1 MIQKDDCVVF
11 FNFRSD
17 RMRQICQ
24 KFLETG
30 ITKNISTMTQYNH
43 EFPFPVLS
51 PPQQMT
57 NVLAE
62 WLAIQGLKQCHVAE
76 TEKYAHVTFFFNGGR
91 EEPHEGEERVMISSP
106 KVATYD
112 LKPEM
117 SAKQVAE
124 SMAAAILSC
133 KFSFVMGNLAPP
145 DMVGHTGKFEETVKA
160 VEATDEAVGII
171 YEACKQMGVTL
182 FITADHGNAEKMCSE
197 DGNLHTAHTCAPVP
211 FICSDKSIKFDM
223 ERSAA
228 LCDVAPTLLDYMKIV
243 KPEEMTGKSL
253 ILQQ

>member
-1 MIQKDDCVVF
+1 
-11 FNFRSD
+11 
-17 RMRQICQ
+17 MRQICQ
-24 KFLETG
+24 KFIETG
-30 ITKNISTMTQYNH
+30 LTKNICTMTQYNQ

-62 WLAIQGLKQCHVAE
+62 WIAKQGLKQCHVAE

-91 EEPHEGEERVMISSP
+91 EEPFEGENRVLISSP

-124 SMAAAILSC
+124 AMSEAVLSDE
-133 KFSFVMGNLAPP
+133 FAFVMGNLAPP

-160 VEATDEAVGII
+160 VEATDEAIGII
-171 YEACKQMGVTL
+171 YEACKAKGVTL

-197 DGNLHTAHTCAPVP
+197 DGGPHTAHTCSPVP
-211 FICSDKSIKFDM
+211 FICSDKEISLKP
-223 ERSAA
+223 SGS
-228 LCDVAPTLLDYMKIV
+228 LCDVAPTLLNYVNLTI
-243 KPEEMTGKSL
+243 PEEMTGKSL
-253 ILQQ
+253 INKCT

>member
-1 MIQKDDCVVF
+1 
-11 FNFRSD
+11 
-17 RMRQICQ
+17 MRQICQ
-24 KFLETG
+24 NFIETK
-30 ITKNISTMTQYNH
+30 ITKNICTMTQYNQ

-51 PPQQMT
+51 PPQQLK

-62 WLAIQGLKQCHVAE
+62 WLAVNGLKQCHVAE

-91 EEPHEGEERVMISSP
+91 EETFEGEERVLISSP

-117 SAKQVAE
+117 SSKQVAE
-124 SMAAAILSC
+124 AMASAILSGR
-133 KFSFVMGNLAPP
+133 FNFVMGNLAPP

-171 YEACKQMGVTL
+171 FEACKNMGVTL

-197 DGNLHTAHTCAPVP
+197 DGNPHTAHTCAPVP
-211 FICSDKSIKFDM
+211 FICSDKSVKFDL
-223 ERSAA
+223 EGEVA
-228 LCDVAPTLLDYMKIV
+228 LCDVAPTLLDYMKIG

-253 ILQQ
+253 ILK

>member
-1 MIQKDDCVVF
+1 
-11 FNFRSD
+11 
-17 RMRQICQ
+17 MRQICQ
-24 KFLETG
+24 KFLETE
-30 ITKNISTMTQYNH
+30 ITKNICTMTQYNQ

-62 WLAIQGLKQCHVAE
+62 WLASKGLKQCHVAE

-91 EEPHEGEERVMISSP
+91 EEAFEGEERVLISSP

-117 SAKQVAE
+117 SSKQVAE
-124 SMAAAILSC
+124 AMASAILSGQ
-133 KFSFVMGNLAPP
+133 FNFVMGNLAPP

-160 VEATDEAVGII
+160 VEATDEAIGII
-171 YEACKQMGVTL
+171 FEACKKMGVTL

-197 DGNLHTAHTCAPVP
+197 DGHPHTAHTCSPVP
-211 FICSDKSIKFDM
+211 FICSDKSIKFFM
-223 ERSAA
+223 EDDAA
-228 LCDVAPTLLDYMKIV
+228 LCDVAPTLLDYMKIE

-253 ILQQ
+253 ILN